1 MALTK
6 TAGLMPSL
14 TPEAPMNDADLL
26 AEHLRALEYL
36 IQYGDLTDSDR
47 TITRA
52 RLMVVVGKL
61 RQKASTSGE
70 RDDMA

>member
-1 MALTK
+1 
-6 TAGLMPSL
+6 
-14 TPEAPMNDADLL
+14 MNDADLL